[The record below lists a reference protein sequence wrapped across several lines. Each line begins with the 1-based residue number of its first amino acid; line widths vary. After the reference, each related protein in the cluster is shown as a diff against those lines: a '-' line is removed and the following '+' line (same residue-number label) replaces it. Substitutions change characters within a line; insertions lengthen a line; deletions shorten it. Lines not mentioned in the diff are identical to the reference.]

1 MLPYSSLRRRVFLQ
15 FTFLLYGLW
24 IIFATF
30 KKVKAHS
37 AIYVIMIF
45 EIILGDT
52 VMERNFN
59 LYKRL
64 FLSTF
69 VLSAFTFGGG
79 YVIIT
84 LMKKKFVDQYHWIEE
99 KEMLDIV
106 AISQSAP
113 GVIAINA
120 SILIGY
126 RVAGVLGSFV
136 TILGTVLPPLIVLT
150 VVSFFYTAFK
160 SNYVVNTVLIGMRA
174 GVAAV
179 IIDVVIKMARKILDE
194 KSIYALVVMILSFIA
209 SIFLDINVVLII
221 LVGGLS
227 GLATMYIKNS
237 KIKKTAAAKGNVA
250 NNKISSGDEINEIIP
265 SGDEKNENAKENTK
279 EDK

>member
-1 MLPYSSLRRRVFLQ
+1 
-15 FTFLLYGLW
+15 
-24 IIFATF
+24 
-30 KKVKAHS
+30 
-37 AIYVIMIF
+37 
-45 EIILGDT
+45 
-52 VMERNFN
+52 MERNFN
-59 LYKRL
+59 LYKKL

-160 SNYVVNTVLIGMRA
+160 SNYIVNTVLIGMRA

-194 KSIYALVVMILSFIA
+194 KSIYALIVMVLSFIA
-209 SIFLDINVVLII
+209 SLFLDINVVLII

-227 GLATMYIKNS
+227 GLATMYIKKN
-237 KIKKTAAAKGNVA
+237 KIKNVPVVKGSEA
-250 NNKISSGDEINEIIP
+250 CIEITSGDELKDGIT
-265 SGDEKNENAKENTK
+265 SGDELKDAITSSDEKNRKTKETTK
-279 EDK
+279 EDE